1 MKNYKSYLILFLTFF
16 IWGSLYV
23 VSKFVLGKLPTFT
36 IAFLRYLFAFITLSL
51 FSIGTKEKINRK
63 DIPYFLLI
71 GVVGYFIS
79 VDFQLLGI
87 KYAGSSLAS
96 LINST
101 NPIFISIMA
110 ALLLGER
117 MTKGAVCGLILSV
130 AGVFVIIGVNTH
142 LAIGGLIFSF
152 IAVLLWS
159 LMSVSTRKLSESYSS
174 LTITRIGMLLATI
187 CNLPVA
193 AGEIAFTHPTITVD
207 LPAILSILY
216 LGVVCTGIANLL
228 WNRALSAIPAHICSS
243 FYPFQTLTSS
253 ILGVIFLNET
263 ITHSFII
270 GTILIIIG
278 VLLSLMPEKTPS
290 KHSFA

>member
-36 IAFLRYLFAFITLSL
+36 IAFMRYLFAFITLSL
-51 FSIGTKEKINRK
+51 FSIGTKEKIDHK

-117 MTKGAVCGLILSV
+117 MTKGAVFGLLLSV
-130 AGVFVIIGVNTH
+130 AGVFTIIGVNSH
-142 LAIGGLIFSF
+142 IAISGLIFSF

-159 LMSVSTRKLSESYSS
+159 LMSVSTRKLSAKYSS

-193 AGEIAFTHPTITVD
+193 AGEIALTHPVITID
-207 LPAILSILY
+207 LSAILSILY

-228 WNRALSAIPAHICSS
+228 WNKALSNIPAHICSS

-278 VLLSLMPEKTPS
+278 VLLSLMPEKTPT
-290 KHSFA
+290 KHSYA